1 MKIQVKLYAKLAQ
14 MDENNN
20 FKTVLFDNLEHAI
33 EASEYYYNNRVMTRL
48 QALLQICACWNFS
61 QA

>member
-33 EASEYYYNNRVMTRL
+33 EASEYYYNNYFYQIRVIDSTG
-48 QALLQICACWNFS
+48 AIYAEYEN
-61 QA
+61 